1 MEGEAAYHQI
11 LFKDMDIFNIK
22 NLFLIKKNCE
32 SREGSHKELM
42 EILYVSIPLFRAVK
56 QQLARILILA

>member
-22 NLFLIKKNCE
+22 TFFNK
-32 SREGSHKELM
+32 KELR
-42 EILYVSIPLFRAVK
+42 VPGGFA
-56 QQLARILILA
+56 